1 MLRQFEKDNIAYLV
15 SKYFDKA
22 QINKVEDAVDHII
35 ADIDWE
41 IFECEED
48 YEKICRRTNRE
59 VISKDN
65 PIIQE
70 ITKRVLNRVIT
81 WAELRLKEV
90 ENDCL

>member
-22 QINKVEDAVDHII
+22 QINMIEEAVAQII

-41 IFECEED
+41 IFEHEGRD
-48 YEKICRRTNRE
+48 YEKICRRENCWVSE
-59 VISKDN
+59 DN

-70 ITKRVLNRVIT
+70 VEKRVLNRVIT

-90 ENDCL
+90 EK